1 MRVIRT
7 VAIVGL
13 VSAIA
18 TVAPTAGSGHAQE
31 PSPMCD
37 LVNDPSFDQVFNGA
51 GFAPQQGFAGEM
63 ITVSTGP
70 PTVGTTPTATELQ
83 VNGAVVASGG
93 LPATLSYT
101 LPADG
106 QYAVVWRVNAG
117 GATWNVSCTPAP
129 PDADADGVLDVDD
142 ACADT
147 VLPDQPLIELKPNR
161 FAANADGE
169 FVDGTGEPAGITL
182 EDTAGCSAAQII
194 AAAGLGAGHSKFGI
208 SKGELMAWANQ

>member
-1 MRVIRT
+1 
-7 VAIVGL
+7 
-13 VSAIA
+13 
-18 TVAPTAGSGHAQE
+18 
-31 PSPMCD
+31 MCD
-37 LVNDPSFDQVFNGA
+37 LVNDPSFDQLFNGA

-70 PTVGTTPTATELQ
+70 PTVGTPTATELQ

-129 PDADADGVLDVDD
+129 PDADGDGVLDVDD

-147 VLPDQPLIELKPNR
+147 VLPDQPLVELKPNR

-182 EDTAGCSAAQII
+182 EDTAGCSAAQVI